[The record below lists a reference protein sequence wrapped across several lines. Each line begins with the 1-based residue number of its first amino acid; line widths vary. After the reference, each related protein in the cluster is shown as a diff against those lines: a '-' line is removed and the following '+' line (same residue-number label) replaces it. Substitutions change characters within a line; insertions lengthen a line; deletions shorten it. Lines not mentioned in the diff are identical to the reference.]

1 MVQVQRIRLGSW
13 RVSSDPS
20 TRISS
25 GEYDYRLIYEVF
37 LTVTYSYE
45 VEDIEPQ
52 EDGKP
57 LYVVLVIAG

>member
-13 RVSSDPS
+13 RVLSGPS
-20 TRISS
+20 TRTSS
-25 GEYDYRLIYEVF
+25 GEYDYRYIYEV
-37 LTVTYSYE
+37 LLNATYSYE

-57 LYVVLVIAG
+57 LYVVFIIVW